1 LQIKRQQRL
10 SDASSSSSKLVDLKK
25 RQQQQR
31 RQSIR
36 YPSPFMPS
44 NAANMVSLE
53 CQLDNNETTNTA
65 NNQQYF
71 ADSSLNLKSRH
82 YSIETP
88 RSGSEF
94 WVPANIAMSSQLEKQ
109 RTSLPTNVPIS
120 FNNSE
125 RKLKCQVAESSE
137 INKSMCANG
146 RWNNF
151 FFNLKKRHLHILSF
165 WLSFRFQRN

>member
-1 LQIKRQQRL
+1 MQIKRQQRL
-10 SDASSSSSKLVDLKK
+10 SDASSSSSKLVDLKR

-53 CQLDNNETTNTA
+53 CQLDNNETLAHIAMPLDKTFIQTTTTNTA

-125 RKLKCQVAESSE
+125 RKLKCQVAEPSE
-137 INKSMCANG
+137 INKSMCVNG

-151 FFNLKKRHLHILSF
+151 CFLI
-165 WLSFRFQRN
+165 